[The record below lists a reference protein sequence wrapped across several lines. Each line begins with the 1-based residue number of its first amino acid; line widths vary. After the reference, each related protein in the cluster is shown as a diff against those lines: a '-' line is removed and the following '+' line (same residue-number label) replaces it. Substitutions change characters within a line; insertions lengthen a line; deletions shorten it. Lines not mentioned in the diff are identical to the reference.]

1 MKSLSRLNAI
11 IKKEVLQLSRDR
23 LTFGMVFGLP
33 IMQILLFGYAIN
45 TDVRNLKTA
54 VADQAN
60 THLSR
65 QFVADLR
72 ATQVVKI
79 VERVDTPVALE
90 GLLRRGKISIGI
102 VIPHDFDRRVVDNDR
117 AAVHVLVDGSDP
129 TIVGVANQLRSMP
142 IRFDSMIREQKKQD
156 LIEVRPYYNPERRT
170 PVNIVPGLMGIILMM
185 TMMLFTAVAIVRE
198 RERGNL
204 ELLINTPV
212 SSAELMI
219 GKVTPYIA
227 IGLVQ
232 LAIILG
238 FGQLLFDV
246 PVRGSIVDLYVAG
259 SAFIAANLAL
269 GLLISTATHTQFQ
282 AMQLTVFILMPSILL
297 SGFMFPFDGMPV
309 IAQYIGEILPTTH
322 FIRLTRGIM
331 LREAPIGELTSDLF
345 FLIGFTL
352 VAMTIAATRFSKSL
366 D

>member
-90 GLLRRGKISIGI
+90 GLLRRGKISIGV
-102 VIPHDFDRRVVDNDR
+102 VIPHDFDRRVVDNNR
-117 AAVHVLVDGSDP
+117 AAVHILVDGSDP
-129 TIVGVANQLRSMP
+129 TILSVANQLRSMP
-142 IRFDSMIREQKKQD
+142 VRFDSMIREQKKQD

-227 IGLVQ
+227 IGLLQ

-246 PVRGSIVDLYVAG
+246 PVRGSIFDLYVAG

-282 AMQLTVFILMPSILL
+282 AMQMTVFILMPSILL

-309 IAQYIGEILPTTH
+309 VAQYIGEIFPTTH

-331 LREAPIGELTSDLF
+331 LRAAPISELTSDLF